1 MTTEPIIIL
10 QGITID
16 ELLDRIEQRQIV
28 RENKRE
34 SPMSKNEIGERL
46 GLTYKTVMK
55 IMGEMNL
62 TEVYPSDITRIL
74 LKYPKYI
81 KKAQAF

>member
-1 MTTEPIIIL
+1 MEKPIIIL

-16 ELLDRIEQRQIV
+16 ELLDRIEERQIA
-28 RENKRE
+28 RDNKRE
-34 SPMSKNEIGERL
+34 SPLSKNDIGERL

-62 TEVYPSDITRIL
+62 TEVYPSDINRIL

-81 KKAQAF
+81 KKANRE